1 LGVTSKREFLQALVT
16 IRKKGVDALAAVQ
29 ARTGVVPDQLSKWSK
44 ELKKARKELEKFGSV
59 SLDNLPSPG
68 DAEQVEAAG
77 PTQAETSPASEVPD
91 RVSGAQGGGRSLAER
106 ARTIRRSMFQ
116 VRRQIRQ
123 NVITMGTFEQV
134 GTRALTRLGQG
145 LGQVVAGM
153 VTLQSGISSVGDA
166 FRSLGNAALQVLQQV
181 IAKLASAAALAAVL
195 GPILGVSSAS
205 FGSIFKAS
213 LSGQAIP
220 LASGGIVT
228 GPTLAMV
235 GEGGESEAVMPLSKL
250 ESMMAPTAAASGGVQ
265 QTGAARVSTAKQVL
279 EIPIGVV
286 NDAAK
291 QGATQHSTS
300 GFSGMME

>member
-1 LGVTSKREFLQALVT
+1 
-16 IRKKGVDALAAVQ
+16 
-29 ARTGVVPDQLSKWSK
+29 
-44 ELKKARKELEKFGSV
+44 
-59 SLDNLPSPG
+59 
-68 DAEQVEAAG
+68 
-77 PTQAETSPASEVPD
+77 
-91 RVSGAQGGGRSLAER
+91 
-106 ARTIRRSMFQ
+106 
-116 VRRQIRQ
+116 
-123 NVITMGTFEQV
+123 
-134 GTRALTRLGQG
+134 
-145 LGQVVAGM
+145 VVAGI

-166 FRSLGNAALQVLQQV
+166 FRSLGNAAVQVLQQV
-181 IAKLASAAALAAVL
+181 ISKLASAAALAAVL
-195 GPILGVSSAS
+195 GPILGVSSAG

-213 LSGQAIP
+213 LGGQAIP

-265 QTGAARVSTAKQVL
+265 QTGAARLSTAKQVL